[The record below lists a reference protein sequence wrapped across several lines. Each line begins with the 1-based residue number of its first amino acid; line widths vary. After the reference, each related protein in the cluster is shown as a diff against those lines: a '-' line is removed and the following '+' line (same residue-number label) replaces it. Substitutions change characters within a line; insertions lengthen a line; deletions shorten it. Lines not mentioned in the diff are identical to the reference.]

1 MYKGKHISVFNI
13 SLFNNNTYIAI
24 LLLFS
29 DQPTRVHAE
38 LFLQHMPS

>member
-1 MYKGKHISVFNI
+1 MYKGKHIKVFNI
-13 SLFNNNTYIAI
+13 SLFNNTYIAI
-24 LLLFS
+24 LLLSS